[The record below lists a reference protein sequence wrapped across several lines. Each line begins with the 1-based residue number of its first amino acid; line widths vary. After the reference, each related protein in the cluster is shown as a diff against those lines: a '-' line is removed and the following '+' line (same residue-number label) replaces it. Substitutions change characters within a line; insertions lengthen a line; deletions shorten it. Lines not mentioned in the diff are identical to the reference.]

1 MLDMDLNIKIDRN
14 GVRFEVKKINPNN
27 FVIDKVF
34 RKLDKKLKKSENEKC
49 EKPNNGLMKPS
60 DCYTIEINV

>member
-34 RKLDKKLKKSENEKC
+34 RKLDKKSKNEKC
-49 EKPNNGLMKPS
+49 EKPNNGLIKPS